1 MDPKEIIIKRRSI
14 RKFKDQP
21 VNLDT
26 LTEISKYA
34 LLAPS
39 GMNSKPVDLVI
50 VTEKEKIKQ
59 IMNSR
64 KSAFSF
70 LKTSPACIVVT
81 SDQSSSTWISDASIV
96 ATYVQFLTVEYG
108 LGSCWGHVLERYQES
123 ASVEETIKNI
133 LSIRNNYRVLCVIGI
148 GYPDEIKSEHT
159 LDEVK
164 RTKLHYNNW

>member
-1 MDPKEIIIKRRSI
+1 MDLKEIIIKRRSI

-39 GMNSKPVDLVI
+39 GMNSKPVDLVV
-50 VTEKEKIKQ
+50 VTEKEKIEQ

-81 SDQSSSTWISDASIV
+81 SYQSSSTWISDASIV
-96 ATYVQFLTVEYG
+96 ATYVQLLTVEYG
-108 LGSCWGHVLERYQES
+108 LGS
-123 ASVEETIKNI
+123 
-133 LSIRNNYRVLCVIGI
+133 
-148 GYPDEIKSEHT
+148 
-159 LDEVK
+159 
-164 RTKLHYNNW
+164 